1 MSSTV
6 YFLKEN
12 KGMAV
17 SFNLTAGWACIGMA
31 RNFQMFLQDYK
42 KVDQGVER
50 IFAFAQRESQNV
62 KD

>member
-1 MSSTV
+1 
-6 YFLKEN
+6 
-12 KGMAV
+12 MAV